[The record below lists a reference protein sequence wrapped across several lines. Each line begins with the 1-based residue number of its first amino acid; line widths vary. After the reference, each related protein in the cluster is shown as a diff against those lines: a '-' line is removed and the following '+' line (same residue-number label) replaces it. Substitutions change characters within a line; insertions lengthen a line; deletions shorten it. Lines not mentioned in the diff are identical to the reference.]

1 MMLLNAC
8 QLTLCKVTK
17 DNQNQFSPINTN
29 NMRMLINDHQK
40 KLTQLIFL
48 RKCMEISVENLVF
61 WLLGRF

>member
-29 NMRMLINDHQK
+29 NMRMLIKRSPK
-40 KLTQLIFL
+40 KIYATNFFKEMYGDQCREFG
-48 RKCMEISVENLVF
+48 VLVI
-61 WLLGRF
+61 R